1 MYTQELD
8 VAGKATPYEAHLHNG
23 FPPGTIL
30 TVQGFVHDDC
40 DR

>member
-1 MYTQELD
+1 MYAQELD
-8 VAGKATPYEAHLHNG
+8 VAGKATPYEAYLHNG

-30 TVQGFVHDDC
+30 TVQGCVHDDC